1 MRSQREGVAMKK
13 KTRLSEIFDR
23 SVSFKDNVRL
33 QKLVLVAVL
42 FLTVY
47 LILIFVSMP
56 ARLDVAVGRPSPR
69 TIYAPRDAEDSYA
82 TEQLR
87 EEAARNVSDVYD
99 YDPLVL
105 EGALAEIDYFF
116 DQVVEINRMIDELE
130 TVDEETNDLNDEPET
145 EDNETDDINDE
156 LETEDIIEMFQDLL
170 PEELSDD
177 TLASLLTNEE
187 NLRDLQERLNNSVKE
202 VFEGGIRENEEES
215 ARRRLTQEIALY
227 PSSASLKRVAE
238 ALVEPLVE
246 VNEFYNEEATE
257 EKKELAREEVEPVI
271 ILRNT
276 LIVSEGEPV
285 TEHQYSQLEDLGLIR
300 GQRADY
306 PAYTGLLLLLLIV
319 FVLVG
324 IYMSIFVKEVFS
336 SPRLLLLLGI
346 VVVITLIFCVAA
358 NYFSGYLIPVAIG
371 VILITVLFGYKLALI
386 INLVLA
392 LAVGLIT
399 GGDFSFMTVALT
411 GGLVSIYA
419 VTRLSQRSDLARAGF
434 FVAVTNAVVIISS
447 YLYFGNVSLEYDSLI
462 NFSYSMMAGIGNG
475 IFSSVV
481 AIGLLPYLES
491 FFGVTTAITLLE
503 LSNPN
508 HPLLKEMLLKAPGT
522 YYHSMMVSNLA
533 ESAAEKVNADALLT
547 RVGAYY
553 HDIGKLK
560 RPYFFSENQ
569 LSGDNPHTKLTP
581 NLSSL
586 VIGAHPKDGVDI
598 GKKKRLPEPILEIV
612 GQHHGTSMV
621 SFFYQKALESGNR
634 EEISSDKFRY
644 EGPKPQS
651 KEAAIVMLAD
661 AVEAGVRSLSKPS
674 SSRVE
679 TMARRMI
686 KDKLEDGQ
694 LDQSDLTL
702 KELDQIAESF
712 IYIMSGIYHQR
723 VEYPEKTLKAELES
737 GA

>member
-1 MRSQREGVAMKK
+1 MRIQREGVAMKK

-47 LILIFVSMP
+47 LILVFVSMP
-56 ARLDVAVGRPSPR
+56 ARLDISVGRPSPR
-69 TIYAPRDAEDSYA
+69 TIYAPRDVEDSYA

-105 EGALAEIDYFF
+105 EGALGEIDYFF
-116 DQVVEINRMIDELE
+116 DQVVEINNM
-130 TVDEETNDLNDEPET
+130 
-145 EDNETDDINDE
+145 NDE
-156 LETEDIIEMFQDLL
+156 LETGDKIEMIQDIL
-170 PEELSDD
+170 PEELADD
-177 TLASLLTNEE
+177 TVASLLTGEE
-187 NLRDLQERLNNSVKE
+187 NLRDLQERLNNSVQE
-202 VFEGGIRENEEES
+202 VFEDGIRENELDS
-215 ARRRLTQEIALY
+215 TRRRLTQEIALY
-227 PSSASLKRVAE
+227 PSSANLKRVAE
-238 ALVEPLVE
+238 VLVKPLVE

-257 EKKELAREEVEPVI
+257 EKKELAREEVDSVI

-306 PAYTGLLLLLLIV
+306 PAYTGLFLLLVIV

-324 IYMSIFVKEVFS
+324 IYMSIFVKEVFFN
-336 SPRLLLLLGI
+336 PRMLLLLGI
-346 VVVITLIFCVAA
+346 VFVITLIFCVAA

-386 INLVLA
+386 LNLVLA

-399 GGDFSFMTVALT
+399 GGDFSFMTVALA

-434 FVAVTNAVVIISS
+434 FVAVTNAVVIIST

-569 LSGDNPHTKLTP
+569 LSGDNPHSRLNP

-586 VIGAHPKDGVDI
+586 VIGAHPKDGVEI
-598 GKKKRLPEPILEIV
+598 GNKQRLPEPILEIV

-621 SFFYQKALESGNR
+621 SFFYQKALESGCR
-634 EEISSDKFRY
+634 EEVSADKFRY

-679 TMARRMI
+679 TMVRRMI

-723 VEYPEKTLKAELES
+723 VEYPETTLKAELES